1 MTKNLAIPTFFSQV
15 KYHFDGYLGNS
26 ACGWIFSEFDPDEA
40 IAVGVYADE
49 KLIASGYAN
58 IFREDLALQKVG
70 NGSCSFKLPLPLND
84 DFTTLEVRIL
94 DTDFILVGSQQRS
107 TQWDMCVD
115 QLTKKFR
122 FEKYSQFS
130 ELENISAVPKAYQS
144 KRSNRLTQEF
154 SKFQNSDA
162 NIPALMEWTFSTERQ
177 GGAGFFETSSH
188 HLLDNVA
195 WYLFDYKS
203 PAKRFLPTSAM
214 AQFFTPLYPNMSGM
228 EHYSIAYSIW
238 LHKHGIRLSDI
249 AIDGREHYFGFLSSL
264 LSANTPICKNNLPN
278 WITASVKKYLSL
290 KEEKLPQISKY
301 AEMKYERSYQQYYD
315 MTNAVHYLAYL
326 FDVTLHCNSD
336 EASLMGDEVISFFKS
351 PVVVSNGF
359 VSRFTLIVWSYYKKN
374 QSNYREEEEEEDAF
388 TIKSWFESVWLKKF
402 PNHILYIADDSIPD
416 HRHVDE
422 PDKKCY
428 IISHWENMSG
438 LTKNAHMSAQA
449 LGIAGIPVIKVLLD
463 GSIIESYENN
473 LYNKKTNLNRDV
485 VILHVNADKAPEAL
499 AALAAHIDLDDAHI
513 VGFYLWELETIPQS
527 HLLGLALIDE
537 LWAPTNFIKE
547 IYSPYIFEKIKHV
560 GKAISVPN
568 FTEIV
573 PEKFGISRNST
584 SFLITYDINSGIERK
599 NPLAAIRAFQAEF
612 SHEDDV
618 QMIVKTTP
626 YKPGHWGDPFNQ
638 WGQILNKIVND
649 DRFVIIDTYISD
661 NEMFE
666 LIASV
671 DVVVSTHRSEG
682 FGYLPAYGLIYDRQV
697 IATGYSGVTD
707 FIPLSDM
714 LAADFSMV
722 DVPCEKFVYPV
733 PGAQWAEIDTKHLR
747 KLMRGC
753 HQEKKLN
760 TISENSNDRFREF
773 FSYEKLS
780 QRYICAL
787 KTASII

>member
-1 MTKNLAIPTFFSQV
+1 MTSNLAIPTFFSQI
-15 KYHFDGYLGNS
+15 KYHFDGYLGDS
-26 ACGWIFSEFDPDEA
+26 ACGWIFSEFNPDEA

-49 KLIASGYAN
+49 KLIVSGYAN

-94 DTDFILVGSQQRS
+94 DTNFILGGSQQRS
-107 TQWDMCVD
+107 TQWDICVD

-130 ELENISAVPKAYQS
+130 ELENISASTNAYKA
-144 KRSNRLTQEF
+144 KRSNRLTKEF
-154 SKFQNSDA
+154 SNFQNSDT
-162 NIPALMEWTFSTERQ
+162 NTPALMKWTFSTERQ

-188 HLLDNVA
+188 HHLDNVA

-203 PAKRFLPTSAM
+203 PAKRFLPASAI
-214 AQFFTPLYPNMSGM
+214 AQFFMPLYPNMSGM

-238 LHKHGIRLSDI
+238 LHKHGIRLSNI

-264 LSANTPICKNNLPN
+264 LSANTPICKENLPN
-278 WITASVKKYLSL
+278 WITSNVKKYLSL

-301 AEMKYERSYQQYYD
+301 AEMKYQRSYKQHYD

-351 PVVVSNGF
+351 QIAVSNGC
-359 VSRFTLIVWSYYKKN
+359 VSRFTLIVWSYYKKLQN
-374 QSNYREEEEEEDAF
+374 DYKEDEYDAF
-388 TIKSWFESVWLKKF
+388 TIQSWFESVWLKKF
-402 PNHILYIADDSIPD
+402 PVHVLYIADNSIQNNRQVVKP
-416 HRHVDE
+416 E
-422 PDKKCY
+422 KKCY

-449 LGIAGIPVIKVLLD
+449 LEMTGIPVAKVLLD
-463 GSIIESYENN
+463 GSIIESYETN
-473 LYNKKTNLNRDV
+473 LYSNKTNLNRDV

-499 AALAAHIDLDDAHI
+499 AALAAYIDIDDAHI
-513 VGFYLWELETIPQS
+513 VGFYLWELETIPES

-560 GKAISVPN
+560 GKAISVPEFN
-568 FTEIV
+568 KIA
-573 PEKFGISRNST
+573 PEKFGILREST

-612 SHEDDV
+612 SHIDDV
-618 QMIVKTTP
+618 QLIVKTTP

-649 DRFVIIDTYISD
+649 DRIVIIDTYISD

-714 LAADFSMV
+714 LVADFSMV

-733 PGAQWAEIDTKHLR
+733 PGAQWADIDIKHLR
-747 KLMRGC
+747 TLMRNC
-753 HQEKKLN
+753 HEEKKLN
-760 TISENSNDRFREF
+760 IISDSNNDEFRDF

-780 QRYICAL
+780 QRYISAL
-787 KTASII
+787 KNASII